1 VEVVL
6 GPAPFELP
14 AALDALDVFGALVRR
29 RVAVFAAVVVSLL
42 LVDML

>member
-1 VEVVL
+1 MEVVL
-6 GPAPFELP
+6 APDPFELP

-29 RVAVFAAVVVSLL
+29 RDAVFAAVGVSLL